1 MVKYYRERT
10 TFLIPSIFLFL
21 IVIIFFANSAQATSA
36 SADPNLAGN
45 PNGGVDMW
53 YMSPQ
58 SYRKAGLNIENPYH
72 NPYIVVGVQM
82 MFNLS
87 EAPGY
92 KAKVVA
98 QRGSLGEDQDAMIEH
113 QITGF
118 RYGNEKT
125 QQFLFTEEEY
135 LIVDTDYNI
144 QMRPLRADHLTLQHT
159 EAEGNNSFYWDPDT
173 GDWATHD
180 DLPNSPDITGKEWK
194 MDALVEPVSPL
205 IKNMPK
211 PETMVAPDAVDAFYA
226 DLTLG
231 KTYVF
236 FLDHSEQTNFQ
247 MYVYSDR
254 DALGTPGKLIEDT
267 LIDSTSGSENE
278 KNITITASYNGRH
291 YIVVRP
297 KTGSGTYEL
306 EFRENRAPVAIAQED
321 VYANLP
327 LGGSVEVKLT
337 NTGSYDPDDDANG
350 NERIDGTE
358 DNNLKYYWD
367 LDDTVDGNDDGD
379 YTNDRDATG
388 QTVLRTFEKGGSF
401 TATLT
406 VEDPFGASD
415 SAEFKLYVNYI
426 PVIKITIDMDGEAF
440 VDNKITFSAE
450 GSYDPDDDLDGNGI
464 IDGSEVDHLNY
475 SWDFYDKID
484 KNMDGNFT
492 NDTDAS
498 NKMWLMKYPKEGEYT
513 ITLNVWDNP
522 ESADRAYNFTQ
533 VVVDV
538 VPEPP
543 EWPEEMIDAEGDIV
557 RDPKAKENKDLTNDV
572 FIRTKRGAA
581 KPTIEVSA
589 YSQNSYDTVNLV
601 RISTENDDNVLIMK
615 LITKGLIM
623 QEATKTERIFYS
635 FYIVGKGFAEPALD
649 VNGNAG
655 TMEYYYNFTF
665 FNGAVTARDTTG
677 EIVDV
682 GKINLTIE
690 YDGTALVLR
699 IPMHKLRVL
708 IEAVWNEGGDADI
721 FDIFAVALYTSTR
734 TEAAETVKVYA
745 RDSMGTGGPEG
756 TKSATYPKDWFPE
769 PEVPPDIISNGNGD
783 GTEHGLTILLLSTGS
798 AFILFITGFF
808 LYTRIKRKR
817 ILDNRTRQ
825 MIYAYV
831 IRNPGTHYSR
841 IRNDLN
847 ISGNTLSH
855 HVRKLR
861 EAELVRTRTEGNF
874 KFIYPSCMSEL
885 GCQVTPVQ
893 KKIVSLLRTMEGATV
908 KEIAKRLG
916 KRPRTIR
923 YHIGNLEDIGVVK
936 SSTDNGAAVWFA
948 DSAWDEKGA

>member
-1 MVKYYRERT
+1 MYRNSSFWLNFLGSF
-10 TFLIPSIFLFL
+10 TFIT
-21 IVIIFFANSAQATSA
+21 VILLVAVSYGASATSA
-36 SADPNLAGN
+36 SADPNLTGN

-125 QQFLFTEEEY
+125 QQFLFTEDEY

-159 EAEGNNSFYWDPDT
+159 EDDGAHSYYWDPGT
-173 GDWATHD
+173 GDWATD
-180 DLPNSPDITGKEWK
+180 DPSKPSSPNIDGLEWK

-211 PETMVAPDAVDAFYA
+211 PETIVAPDAVDAFYA

-247 MYVYSDR
+247 MYVYRDR
-254 DALGTPGKLIEDT
+254 DVLGVPGKLTEDT
-267 LIDSTSGSENE
+267 LVASTSGSEDE
-278 KNITITASYNGRH
+278 KRLTITASYNGRH

-306 EFRENRAPVAIAQED
+306 EFRENRAPEAYADED

-327 LGGSVEVKLT
+327 LDGSVKVSFT
-337 NTGSYDPDDDANG
+337 NTESFDPDDDTNG
-350 NERIDGTE
+350 NDRIDETE
-358 DNNLKYYWD
+358 DNNLLYYWD
-367 LDDTVDGNDDGD
+367 FDDSVDRDRDGD
-379 YTNDRDATG
+379 PANDKDATG
-388 QTVLRTFEKGGSF
+388 QTVLRTFKTGGTF
-401 TATLT
+401 TVTLT

-415 SAEFKLYVNYI
+415 SAEFTLYVNYI
-426 PVIKITIDMDGEAF
+426 PVVKITIDVDGEAF
-440 VDNKITFSAE
+440 VDKKITFNAE

-464 IDGSEVDHLNY
+464 IDGSEVDHLTY
-475 SWDFYDKID
+475 SWDFYDNID

-635 FYIVGKGFAEPALD
+635 FYIVGRGYAEPALD
-649 VNGNAG
+649 VNGNAEDI
-655 TMEYYYNFTF
+655 TYFYNLTYYN
-665 FNGAVTARDTTG
+665 GVMTARDKNGEVVELDGLTG
-677 EIVDV
+677 EIDEED
-682 GKINLTIE
+682 GTTLTI
-690 YDGTALVLR
+690 TV
-699 IPMHKLRVL
+699 PMHQLTTL
-708 IEAVWNEGGDADI
+708 IEEVDEEGGDADI
-721 FDIFAVALYTSTR
+721 FDILAVALYTSSK
-734 TEAAETVKVYA
+734 TEAAETVKIYA

-769 PEVPPDIISNGNGD
+769 PEVPPDIISNGNGGD
-783 GTEHGLTILLLSTGS
+783 DNMMMILLIVLGS
-798 AFILFITGFF
+798 VVVLIVVIFVIVAILRRKKKGDGYREYTIAKPSAASSGFSVGGGG
-808 LYTRIKRKR
+808 
-817 ILDNRTRQ
+817 
-825 MIYAYV
+825 APPASGPPPSAAPPSGA
-831 IRNPGTHYSR
+831 PGWPQQGGYPPQGGGQPA
-841 IRNDLN
+841 LC
-847 ISGNTLSH
+847 
-855 HVRKLR
+855 
-861 EAELVRTRTEGNF
+861 
-874 KFIYPSCMSEL
+874 PSC
-885 GCQVTPVQ
+885 GGICQMNQMGQMQCMRCGSILPQ
-893 KKIVSLLRTMEGATV
+893 YG
-908 KEIAKRLG
+908 G
-916 KRPRTIR
+916 
-923 YHIGNLEDIGVVK
+923 Y
-936 SSTDNGAAVWFA
+936 
-948 DSAWDEKGA
+948 